1 MVQVEEVK
9 SKRQLREFVML
20 PFRIYKRECCWV
32 PPLVSEEY
40 ATFSPTKNPFFK
52 HSRVRLLLAYR
63 ERVPVGRI
71 SCHIDFNFN
80 EFWGTKTAQWGF
92 FESINDPDVS
102 SALLEAAVDFGRT
115 NRMETLVGPLSFSTN
130 NITGLLVDA
139 FDLPPVVMMPYNP
152 SYYPDLVELFGFTK
166 AKDLLAYIIDKPE
179 VPERLARASQILKK
193 RGNFII
199 RKLDFSHLNDEVKIL
214 KDIYNRAWERNWGFV
229 PMTDEEFFYT
239 AHQLKQVADKDLVFI
254 AEVKGEPVGFSL
266 AIPDINFALKK
277 INGRLT
283 PIALLK
289 LLWYSRRI
297 TKLRV
302 IIFGVVS
309 GFRNR
314 GIEAA
319 FIHRT
324 FEEGIRKGYRS
335 AELSWVLEDNRPMK
349 NEIEKL
355 GGRVYKTY
363 RVYSFPLV

>member
-9 SKRQLREFVML
+9 NKRQLREFVML
-20 PFRIYKRECCWV
+20 PFTVYKRDCCWV
-32 PPLVSEEY
+32 PPLIREEY

-52 HSRVRLLLAYR
+52 HARVKLLLAYKDG
-63 ERVPVGRI
+63 VPVGRI
-71 SCHIDFNFN
+71 SSHIDFNFN
-80 EFWGTKTAQWGF
+80 EFWGTRTAQWGF

-102 SALLEAAVDFGRT
+102 SALFEAAVDFGRR
-115 NRMETLVGPLSFSTN
+115 NGMETLLGPLSFSTN
-130 NITGLLVDA
+130 NITGMLIDA
-139 FDLPPVVMMPYNP
+139 FDLSPVVMMPYNP
-152 SYYPDLVELFGFTK
+152 SYYPELVELFGFTK
-166 AKDLLAYIIDKPE
+166 AKDLVAYTIEKPE
-179 VPERLARASQILKK
+179 VPERLTRASEILKK
-193 RGNFII
+193 RGKFTI
-199 RKLDFSHLNDEVKIL
+199 RKFDFSHLDDEVKIL
-214 KDIYNRAWERNWGFV
+214 RSIYNRAWERNWGFV
-229 PMTDEEFFYT
+229 PMTDDEFSHT
-239 AHQLKQVADKDLVFI
+239 ARQLKQIADKDLVFI

-283 PIALLK
+283 PIALFK
-289 LLWYSRRI
+289 LLWYSRKI

-302 IIFGVVS
+302 ITFGVVS

-319 FIHRT
+319 LIHKT

-335 AELSWVLEDNRPMK
+335 AELSWVLEDNHPMR

-363 RVYSFPLV
+363 RLYSLSLV